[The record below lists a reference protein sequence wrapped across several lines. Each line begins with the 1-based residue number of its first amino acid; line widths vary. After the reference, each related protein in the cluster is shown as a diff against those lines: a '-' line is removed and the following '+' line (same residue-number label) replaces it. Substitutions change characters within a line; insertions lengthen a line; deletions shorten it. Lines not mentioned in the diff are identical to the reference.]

1 MNMNTCYG
9 SSTLS
14 LPIFFSSVSLQVMVN
29 AVSLYMVC
37 SAELKFGTLSSTDKL
52 LLFVE
57 YFVLLSWFSFDLLL
71 LSLFIMEVVLL
82 PTLISIEFFI
92 PLPFFLSAVGW
103 LLLLRPLLAP

>member
-14 LPIFFSSVSLQVMVN
+14 LPIFFSSVPLVN
-29 AVSLYMVC
+29 AVSPYMDC
-37 SAELKFGTLSSTDKL
+37 SAELKFGTLSSSDKL

-57 YFVLLSWFSFDLLL
+57 YFVLLSWFSLDLLL
-71 LSLFIMEVVLL
+71 PSLLIREVVLV
-82 PTLISIEFFI
+82 PTLISMEFFI

-103 LLLLRPLLAP
+103 LLLLRPLLGP